1 MNTACSSVEELC
13 INFAFDRL
21 DALTER
27 RLLHAKPLRGSCD
40 VPFFSDSDEIPK
52 VP

>member
-1 MNTACSSVEELC
+1 MEELC

-40 VPFFSDSDEIPK
+40 VPLLSNSDEISK